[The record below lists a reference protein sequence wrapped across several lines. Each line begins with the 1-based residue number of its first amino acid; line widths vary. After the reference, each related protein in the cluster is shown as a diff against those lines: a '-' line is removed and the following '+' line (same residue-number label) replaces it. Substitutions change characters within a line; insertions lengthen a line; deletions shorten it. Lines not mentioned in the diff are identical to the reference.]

1 LYISVILMIKG
12 GIVEDGNTGYRITDL
27 KESERPRERLAKK
40 GAGSLGDAE
49 LLAILIR
56 TGLPGENA
64 VQIGNRLLQTFRG
77 LRGLHRASYEDLKL
91 QKGIGPAKAAQL
103 KSAIELAYRI
113 SLEDSEKKPK
123 INSPQDA
130 ADRVMFKMS
139 ALDKEELWVLILDTR
154 NRVLKIEE
162 LYRGSIN
169 SSQVRVAE
177 IFTEAVKLNAAS
189 IIVVHN
195 HPTGDPNPSTEDITL
210 TRSLV
215 DAGRLLDIE
224 VLDHLVIGDN
234 NFVSMK
240 ERGLGFR

>member
-1 LYISVILMIKG
+1 
-12 GIVEDGNTGYRITDL
+12 
-27 KESERPRERLAKK
+27 
-40 GAGSLGDAE
+40 
-49 LLAILIR
+49 
-56 TGLPGENA
+56 
-64 VQIGNRLLQTFRG
+64 
-77 LRGLHRASYEDLKL
+77 
-91 QKGIGPAKAAQL
+91 
-103 KSAIELAYRI
+103 
-113 SLEDSEKKPK
+113 
-123 INSPQDA
+123 
-130 ADRVMFKMS
+130 MFKMS

>member
-1 LYISVILMIKG
+1 M
-12 GIVEDGNTGYRITDL
+12 EDENTGYRITDL
-27 KESERPRERLAKK
+27 KESERPRERLANK
-40 GAGSLGDAE
+40 GAGSLGEAE

-64 VQIGNRLLQTFRG
+64 VQIGHRLLQTFGG
-77 LRGLHRASYEDLKL
+77 LRGLHRASYEDIKL

-103 KSAIELAYRI
+103 KSAIELADRI
-113 SLEDSEKKPK
+113 SVEDSEKKPK

-130 ADRVMFKMS
+130 ANRVMFKMS

-169 SSQVRVAE
+169 TSQVRVAE
-177 IFTEAVKLNAAS
+177 IFSEAVKLNAAS
-189 IIVVHN
+189 IIVAHN
-195 HPTGDPNPSTEDITL
+195 HPTGDPNPSTEDVTL

-224 VLDHLVIGDN
+224 LLDHLVIGDN
-234 NFVSMK
+234 EFVSMK

>member
-1 LYISVILMIKG
+1 MAQVR
-12 GIVEDGNTGYRITDL
+12 NGYRISDL
-27 KESERPRERLAKK
+27 EESERPRERLAKK
-40 GAGSLGDAE
+40 GAGSLKKAE
-49 LLAILIR
+49 LLAIIIQ
-56 TGLPGENA
+56 TGVAGENA
-64 VQIGNRLLQTFRG
+64 VQIGNRLLSTFKG
-77 LRGLHRASYEDLKL
+77 LRGLHRASYEDIK
-91 QKGIGPAKAAQL
+91 QQRGIGPAKAAQL
-103 KSAIELAYRI
+103 KAAIELADRI
-113 SLEDSEKKPK
+113 NQEDPEKKPK
-123 INSPQDA
+123 IHSPQDA
-130 ADRVMFKMS
+130 ADMVMFKMN

-154 NRVLKIEE
+154 NRVIKTEE

-177 IFTEAVKLNAAS
+177 IFNKAVKLNAAS

-234 NFVSMK
+234 DFVSMK

>member
-1 LYISVILMIKG
+1 M
-12 GIVEDGNTGYRITDL
+12 EDENAGYRITDL

-64 VQIGNRLLQTFRG
+64 VQIGNRLLRTFEG
-77 LRGLHRASYEDLKL
+77 LRGLHRASYEDIKL

-113 SLEDSEKKPK
+113 SIEDSEKKPK

-130 ADRVMFKMS
+130 ADRVMFKMG

-154 NRVLKIEE
+154 NRLIKIEE

-224 VLDHLVIGDN
+224 VLDHLVIGDSD
-234 NFVSMK
+234 FVSMK

>member
-1 LYISVILMIKG
+1 MTKG
-12 GIVEDGNTGYRITDL
+12 GVVEDENAGYRITDL

-40 GAGSLGDAE
+40 GPGSLGEAE

-64 VQIGNRLLQTFRG
+64 VQIGYRLLQTFGG
-77 LRGLHRASYEDLKL
+77 LRGLHRASYEDIKL

-103 KSAIELAYRI
+103 KSAIELADRM
-113 SLEDSEKKPK
+113 SSEDSQEKPK

-130 ADRVMFKMS
+130 AERVMFKMG
-139 ALDKEELWVLILDTR
+139 ALDKEELWVMILDTR

-177 IFTEAVKLNAAS
+177 IFSEAVKLNAAS
-189 IIVVHN
+189 IIVIHN

-215 DAGRLLDIE
+215 DAGRLLDID

-234 NFVSMK
+234 KFVSMK

>member
-1 LYISVILMIKG
+1 MT
-12 GIVEDGNTGYRITDL
+12 DGDAITGYRITDL
-27 KESERPRERLAKK
+27 EKSERPRERLAKQ
-40 GAGSLGDAE
+40 GAGSLGNAE

-56 TGLPGENA
+56 TGIPGENA
-64 VQIGNRLLQTFRG
+64 VQIGNRLLNTYKG
-77 LRGLHRASYEDLKL
+77 LGGLHKASYEEIKQ

-103 KSAIELAYRI
+103 KAAIELADRLK
-113 SLEDSEKKPK
+113 SEEREDIKK
-123 INSPQDA
+123 IHSPQDA
-130 ADRVMFKMS
+130 ADLVQYRMKV
-139 ALDKEELWVLILDTR
+139 LEKEELWVLILDTR
-154 NRVLKIEE
+154 NRVLKIDE

-177 IFTEAVKLNAAS
+177 IFNKAVKLNAAS

-224 VLDHLVIGDN
+224 VLDHLVIGDHD
-234 NFVSMK
+234 FVSMK

>member
-1 LYISVILMIKG
+1 
-12 GIVEDGNTGYRITDL
+12 VEDENTGYRITDL
-27 KESERPRERLAKK
+27 KESERPRERLANK
-40 GAGSLGDAE
+40 GAGSLGEAE

-64 VQIGNRLLQTFRG
+64 VQIGHRLLQTFGG
-77 LRGLHRASYEDLKL
+77 LRGLHRASYEDIKL

-103 KSAIELAYRI
+103 KSAIELADRI
-113 SLEDSEKKPK
+113 SVEDSEKKPK

-130 ADRVMFKMS
+130 ANRVMFKMS

-169 SSQVRVAE
+169 TSQVRVAE
-177 IFTEAVKLNAAS
+177 IFSEAVKLNAAS
-189 IIVVHN
+189 IIVAHN
-195 HPTGDPNPSTEDITL
+195 HPTGDPNPSTEDVTL

-224 VLDHLVIGDN
+224 LLDHLVIGDN
-234 NFVSMK
+234 EFVSMK